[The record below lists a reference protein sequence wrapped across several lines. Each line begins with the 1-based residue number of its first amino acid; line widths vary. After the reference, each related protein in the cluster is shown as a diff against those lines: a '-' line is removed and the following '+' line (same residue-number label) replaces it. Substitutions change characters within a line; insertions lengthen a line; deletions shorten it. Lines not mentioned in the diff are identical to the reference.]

1 MAEFLEERFPHDINY
16 GSGFREIG
24 AVRVVTTAGG
34 DEYRSLEHPFVR
46 CALEVDFSRQKEE
59 VIARIIDL
67 NRRANGTFRGF
78 RVYNYNDFSTNA
90 YTKAHTA
97 FDQPMQLVSG
107 GLYQMVRWYG
117 NPADS
122 KCARRIIRKP
132 AAGTT
137 VVGVGG
143 QLLPTAQWSVD
154 TTTGRVTLAV
164 NKSRSITGITKASQ
178 AVLTVGTNTFA
189 IGESVAISGVAGM
202 TQINGL
208 RALITA
214 KPTSTT
220 IQVAINSAL
229 FSDYLNSGTVQTQ
242 PVSGEAVTCG
252 CVFDIPMR
260 FDADLSGTF
269 IGPGVLG
276 TSVGIREILN
286 P

>member
-1 MAEFLEERFPHDINY
+1 MGEFLEERFPHDINY
-16 GSGFREIG
+16 GSGFRDIG
-24 AVRVVTTAGG
+24 AARTVNTFGG
-34 DEYRSLEHPFVR
+34 DEYRSLDHPFVR
-46 CALEVDFSRQKEE
+46 CALDVEFSRQKEE
-59 VIARIIDL
+59 VIGRIIDL

-90 YTKAHTA
+90 YTQSPTA
-97 FDQPMQLVSG
+97 FDQPMQLVSDG
-107 GLYQMVRWYG
+107 VYQMVRWYG
-117 NPADS
+117 NWVDA

-137 VVGVGG
+137 LVGVGG
-143 QLLPTAQWSVD
+143 QILPSAQWSVD
-154 TTTGRVTLAV
+154 TTTGIVTLATG
-164 NKSRSITGITKASQ
+164 KAASITGITKASQ
-178 AVLTVGTNTFA
+178 AVVTVGANTFLV
-189 IGESVAISGVAGM
+189 GESVVFSDVAGM
-202 TQINGL
+202 TEINGL

-229 FSDYLNSGTVQTQ
+229 FSDYLNSGTVQTR
-242 PVSGEAVTCG
+242 PTAGEAATCG

>member
-24 AVRVVTTAGG
+24 AVRVVTTSGG

-59 VIARIIDL
+59 VIDRIIDL

-90 YTKAHTA
+90 YTQAHTA
-97 FDQPMQLVSG
+97 FDQPMQLISAGV
-107 GLYQMVRWYG
+107 YQMVRWYG
-117 NPADS
+117 NPADV

-132 AAGTT
+132 ASGTT
-137 VVGVGG
+137 LVGVGG
-143 QLLPTAQWSVD
+143 QLFPVAQWSVS
-154 TTTGRVTLAV
+154 TTTGVVTMAA
-164 NKSRSITGITKASQ
+164 NKSRSITGITKGSQ
-178 AVLTVGTNTFA
+178 AVLTVGTNTFLV
-189 IGESVAISGVAGM
+189 GESVAISGVAGM
-202 TQINGL
+202 IEINGL
-208 RALITA
+208 RALVTA

-220 IQVAINSAL
+220 IQVAIDSTL
-229 FSDYLNSGTVQTQ
+229 FTDYLNSGSVQTQ
-242 PVSGEAVTCG
+242 PIDGEEVTCG

-276 TSVGIREILN
+276 TSVGVREILN